1 MKIDFKQEVLKR
13 KDDILR
19 DTIALLKINSE
30 LTTYDPKSK
39 TPFGPGINEALEYM
53 LNLGKKDGFN
63 VLNADG
69 FAGHIELGNED
80 DYIGMIGHLDVVP
93 AGSGWTYPAYGAEI
107 HDGKLYARGAEDDKG
122 PTMAAYY
129 AMKIVKELELP
140 LSKRI
145 KLILGTDEETGWRG
159 VKHYFNNFPEQP
171 IFGFIPDAEF
181 PLTYA
186 EKGILRLSIKDQVEP
201 EGLLKFN
208 AGLRD
213 NMVPESATAVLEN
226 VSLIEDFSEFLDSN
240 NYHGTAEVIDN
251 QLHLMIEGKSAH
263 GSTPDEGVNA
273 AFLMV
278 DFFNEVGLNNQFID
292 LINLYLLDDYDGVK
306 IGADHEDEETGKVT
320 INAGVFNYDNGTYE
334 ITLNPRYPNG
344 VEPDDFINRF
354 KLAFE
359 SLGATVELRSHQ
371 KRLYVNPKDTLVTT
385 LLDIYKKHSGD
396 VNAQPLTT
404 GGGTF
409 ARAMKNSVAFGP
421 HFPGKPSYIHQKN
434 EYIEVEDLLIAT
446 AIYAEALYELAK

>member
-13 KDDILR
+13 KDDILK

-30 LTTYDPKSK
+30 LTTYDPKSN

-53 LNLGKKDGFN
+53 LKLGKKDGFN

-129 AMKIVKELELP
+129 AMKIVKELNLP

-171 IFGFIPDAEF
+171 IYGFIPDAEF

-186 EKGILRLSIKDQVEP
+186 EKGILRISIKDQVEP

-240 NYHGTAEVIDN
+240 NYNGTAEIIDN

-263 GSTPDEGVNA
+263 GSTPSEGVNA

-306 IGADHEDEETGKVT
+306 IGVDHNDEETGKVT
-320 INAGVFNYDNGTYE
+320 INAGVFNYDNGIYE

-344 VEPDDFINRF
+344 VEADDFINRF

-359 SLGATVELRSHQ
+359 SLGATVELISHQ
-371 KRLYVNPKDTLVTT
+371 QRLYVNPKDTLVTT
-385 LLDIYKKHSGD
+385 LLDIYKKHTGD
-396 VNAQPLTT
+396 VNAEPLTT

-434 EYIEVEDLLIAT
+434 EYIEVEDLLKAT
-446 AIYAEALYELAK
+446 AIYAEALY